1 MANSP
6 GPPEVI
12 EITSSPDLWAHY
24 TGDHEEI
31 PDEIVF
37 LKSSSSGSSAG
48 PSLTPTGRPP
58 LAVTV
63 QTPPSNGP
71 TMVKV
76 ALAAHDRRRAA
87 NPPEHP
93 SPPRKVKRAG
103 GDHQKPP
110 ANPTAPQNVPRFLAG
125 ATLPNYLAT
134 SPDHGGIRL
143 EDLLDKP
150 HLQKAVLTSFVVD
163 RPWLLSK
170 LPADIPICLVKNWSA
185 NHGELPGAVKV
196 IPNTMLIHPKM
207 PSFPRYACFHA
218 KLMLLY
224 FPDFLRVAVCSGNLI
239 AYDWDVMENTVFCQ
253 DFPKLDAEAGN
264 DRLADPKGFAH
275 TLERF
280 LGDCDVPLQVR
291 ATLRAYD
298 FSNAKGYLI
307 PSVPGSYPLD
317 RTPSYGQ
324 VRLRDVVRDHYHR
337 AHDPTDRTE
346 PMLDPRQV
354 HLEYQLS
361 SLGQIGASWLPKFL
375 KSACGQAADYKPVP
389 PAERERMQDHFS
401 IIYPSFETVQQS
413 IFGPAG
419 GGSLFCSESAYRNLG
434 DYQRC
439 LADCISHRPGRL
451 MHSKLLLARLHDP
464 ASGDS
469 AVDLPSPAW
478 FYTGSHNL
486 SPSAWGTFCQRRG
499 ASSTKSRAATSEE
512 KGRDTEAANRT
523 QLQLNNYELGIVQ
536 FADEDPP
543 ETGGGFRVP
552 YQYPLLRY
560 HPALEPWMSSKYQG

>member
-1 MANSP
+1 MASSP

-37 LKSSSSGSSAG
+37 LKSSSSGSSAA
-48 PSLTPTGRPP
+48 PSPTPTGRPP
-58 LAVTV
+58 LAVTA
-63 QTPPSNGP
+63 QTPPSNSP
-71 TMVKV
+71 TIVKV
-76 ALAAHDRRRAA
+76 ALAAENRRRAA

-93 SPPRKVKRAG
+93 SPPRKVKRTG

-110 ANPTAPQNVPRFLAG
+110 ANPTPPRNAPRFLAG

-143 EDLLDKP
+143 EDLLDKS

-170 LPADIPICLVKNWSA
+170 LPSDIPICLVKNWSA

-253 DFPKLDAEAGN
+253 DFPKLDAEAEN

-324 VRLRDVVRDHYHR
+324 VRLRNVVRDHYHR
-337 AHDPTDRTE
+337 AQDPTDPTE

-354 HLEYQLS
+354 HLEYQYANLAFIDTFLQLS

-389 PAERERMQDHFS
+389 PAERERMQ
-401 IIYPSFETVQQS
+401 
-413 IFGPAG
+413 
-419 GGSLFCSESAYRNLG
+419 
-434 DYQRC
+434 
-439 LADCISHRPGRL
+439 
-451 MHSKLLLARLHDP
+451 
-464 ASGDS
+464 
-469 AVDLPSPAW
+469 
-478 FYTGSHNL
+478 
-486 SPSAWGTFCQRRG
+486 
-499 ASSTKSRAATSEE
+499 EE
-512 KGRDTEAANRT
+512 EGRDTEAANRT

-536 FADEDPP
+536 FVDKDPP